1 MLGLPAGSLQDATI
15 RLFEKAGWKITKD
28 PRSYRPSF
36 DDPELRGR
44 FVRAQEISRYVESGF
59 FDAGLTGLDWVLEN
73 NSQVVVVTDLVYSR
87 TSPVRARWV
96 VAVPENSPICSVA
109 DLEGKRIATEAL
121 QLTRSFLAKHGVEA
135 RVEFSWGATEVKV
148 PDLVDAIVEI
158 TETGGSLRANNLR
171 IVDTVL
177 YTNTQL
183 IANTTAWEEDI
194 RKRKKIENLGV
205 LLRAALEAE
214 SRVGLKLN
222 CPKSN
227 LDALLQEL
235 PALRKPTVSRLADD
249 DWVAVETVLEEMVV
263 REIIPLLQ
271 THGAEGIIE
280 YPLNKVVL

>member
-1 MLGLPAGSLQDATI
+1 MLGLPAGSLQDATL
-15 RLFEKAGWKITKD
+15 RLFEKAGWKITMD

-36 DDPELRGR
+36 DDPDLRGR

-87 TSPVRARWV
+87 TSTGSARWV
-96 VAVPENSPICSVA
+96 VAVPENSPIRRVT
-109 DLEGKRIATEAL
+109 DLEGLRVATEAVH
-121 QLTRSFLAKHGVEA
+121 LTRSFLAKHGVEA
-135 RVEFSWGATEVKV
+135 AVEFSWGATEVKV

-177 YTNTQL
+177 YTNPQL
-183 IANTTAWEEDI
+183 IANQDAWEEDI
-194 RKRKKIENLGV
+194 KRNKIEEIAL
-205 LLRAALEAE
+205 LLRAALAAE
-214 SRVGLKLN
+214 SLVGLKLN
-222 CPKSN
+222 CPESS

-249 DWVAVETVLEEMVV
+249 LWVAVETVLEETIV
-263 REIIPLLQ
+263 REIIPLLK

-280 YPLNKVVL
+280 YPLNKVVF